1 MDPGPSPSSG
11 GPQPAVYLLSDYGTS
26 DEFVGVV
33 HAVLHAL
40 APAVPVI
47 DLSHHVPAFDVAAGS
62 ALLVRAGPYL
72 GPGVVMAVV
81 DPGVGTDRRAVALEV
96 PAGGPTWL
104 VGPDNGLLGALAT
117 SLGGVRTTVVL
128 DPTRLGTGRPT
139 GTFDGRDVFA
149 PAAAHLVVGGDPG
162 LIGTPGDAGS
172 LIGGP
177 DPGTRGPSVRH
188 LAAGAEAA
196 ATVTWIDRFGNAQL
210 DLDPETLV
218 GIGLVPDG
226 TARVTVEPG
235 PVTPDVVP
243 GPGSPPSRR
252 SWTAGGCGP
261 SASSVPDE
269 LGLLVDATGRV
280 ALVLD
285 RASAALALRL
295 AGPGVVVRITVPR
308 PTAPGEGR
316 AGHEPGF
323 PP

>member
-1 MDPGPSPSSG
+1 MGRGARRAGVVEPVDPGPSPPSG

-81 DPGVGTDRRAVALEV
+81 DPGVGTERRAVALEV
-96 PAGGPTWL
+96 PTGGPTWL
-104 VGPDNGLLGALAT
+104 VGPDNGLLAALAT
-117 SLGGVRTTVVL
+117 SLGGVQTTMVL
-128 DPTRLGTGRPT
+128 DPTRLGTGRPS

-162 LIGTPGDAGS
+162 LIGTPADAAS
-172 LIGGP
+172 LIGPPERGGGGP
-177 DPGTRGPSVRH
+177 TVRH
-188 LAAGAEAA
+188 LAVGAEVV
-196 ATVTWIDRFGNAQL
+196 ATVAWIDRFGNAQL
-210 DLDPETLV
+210 DLGPETLV
-218 GIGLVPDG
+218 GIGLTPDG
-226 TARVTVEPG
+226 TGRVTVEPG
-235 PVTPDVVP
+235 SVPPDLVP
-243 GPGSPPSRR
+243 GEGSPVPPVVTGRWVR
-252 SWTAGGCGP
+252 GFGQLGP
-261 SASSVPDE
+261 GE

-285 RASAALALRL
+285 RASAALALGL
-295 AGPGVVVRITVPR
+295 GGPGVVVRITVP
-308 PTAPGEGR
+308 
-316 AGHEPGF
+316 
-323 PP
+323 